1 MLNDKISS
9 IIVTWKTPDILALEN
24 AIYSTIHKHCP
35 QDDKNMLLFCAATWT
50 PHTLHWS

>member
-24 AIYSTIHKHCP
+24 ARSS
-35 QDDKNMLLFCAATWT
+35 
-50 PHTLHWS
+50 PHYRSPSMTREEETLDLESKV